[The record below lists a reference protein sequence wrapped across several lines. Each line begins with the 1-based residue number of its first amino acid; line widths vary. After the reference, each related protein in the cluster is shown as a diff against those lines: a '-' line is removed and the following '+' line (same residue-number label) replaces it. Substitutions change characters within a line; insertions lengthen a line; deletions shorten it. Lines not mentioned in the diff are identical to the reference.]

1 MRGYLEL
8 FLHLKEFK
16 GFFRWD
22 FCVFL
27 RAKVFKQRMLF
38 FCIRDSR
45 IEFIIITFMFAGGRE
60 GISNITKWRKI
71 KMAKISPTSIK
82 YQIVAK
88 FNADGPFQKPDV
100 IGALFG
106 QTEGLLGADMELR
119 ELQKEGKIGRIEV
132 DLTTEGGKTTGEIT
146 IPTALD
152 KTETTI
158 IAASLETIDKI
169 GPTDAT
175 IKITDISD
183 VRGDKRDY
191 IMERAKALL
200 AGISN
205 EGMDSTEM
213 ETELR
218 ESTRISKAVLYGEEG
233 LAAGPNIDDEKELIV
248 VEGRADVV
256 NMLKHGIKNVIGMQ
270 GTRFPKT
277 IATLSETKEIT
288 LFVDGDRGGKLI
300 AQNVY
305 DNAKVVYIA
314 TAPDGK
320 EVEELTGKELLMC
333 LRKKVLAKVFLKN
346 GSGALANGSRRSAAS
361 VEEIARR
368 ELTDDDV
375 SKLRELSGEIKG
387 KNVLVVNEELEV
399 VKNVSVLRLGSVKAE
414 DAFVL
419 MVSEANGV
427 VVQAAERLQS
437 RAVAA
442 KSFENNSAS
451 ETVKLISL

>member
-1 MRGYLEL
+1 
-8 FLHLKEFK
+8 
-16 GFFRWD
+16 
-22 FCVFL
+22 
-27 RAKVFKQRMLF
+27 
-38 FCIRDSR
+38 
-45 IEFIIITFMFAGGRE
+45 
-60 GISNITKWRKI
+60 
-71 KMAKISPTSIK
+71 MAKISPTSIK

-132 DLTTEGGKTTGEIT
+132 DLITEGGKTTGEIT

-175 IKITDISD
+175 IKITEISD
-183 VRGDKRDY
+183 VRGSKRDY

-213 ETELR
+213 GTELR
-218 ESTRISKAVLYGEEG
+218 ESARISKAVEYGAEG

-248 VEGRADVV
+248 CEGRADVV

-277 IATLSETKEIT
+277 IATLGETKELT

-300 AQNVY
+300 AQNVC

-314 TAPDGK
+314 SAPDGK

-333 LRKKVLAKVFLKN
+333 LRKKVPAAVFLKN
-346 GSGALANGSRRSAAS
+346 GSGALSTSHVQAQSAD
-361 VEEIARR
+361 IDRR
-368 ELTDDDV
+368 ELKSEDV
-375 SKLRELSGEIKG
+375 LKLRDLSSDIKG
-387 KNVLVVNEELEV
+387 KNVLVINEDMEV
-399 VKNVSVLRLGSVKAE
+399 VKNVSVLRLGSVDAK

-419 MVSEANGV
+419 MVSEAGSSV
-427 VVQAAERLQS
+427 LQAAEKLGS

-442 KSFENNSAS
+442 KTFGKTT
-451 ETVKLISL
+451 ETSIELVSI

>member
-1 MRGYLEL
+1 
-8 FLHLKEFK
+8 
-16 GFFRWD
+16 
-22 FCVFL
+22 
-27 RAKVFKQRMLF
+27 
-38 FCIRDSR
+38 
-45 IEFIIITFMFAGGRE
+45 
-60 GISNITKWRKI
+60 
-71 KMAKISPTSIK
+71 MAKISPTSIK

-88 FNADGPFQKPDV
+88 FSADGPFQKPDV

-132 DLTTEGGKTTGEIT
+132 ELHTEGGKTTGEIT

-169 GPTDAT
+169 GPTDA
-175 IKITDISD
+175 KIQIMEISD
-183 VRGDKRDY
+183 VRGSKRDY

-218 ESTRISKAVLYGEEG
+218 ESTRISKAVMYGPEG
-233 LAAGPNIDDEKELIV
+233 LAAGPDIDNEKELIV

-256 NMLKHGIKNVIGMQ
+256 NMLKYGIKNVIGMQ

-300 AQNVY
+300 AQNVC

-314 TAPDGK
+314 SAPDGK
-320 EVEELTGKELLMC
+320 EVEELTGKELLQA
-333 LRKKVLAKVFLKN
+333 LRKKVPAAVFLKN
-346 GSGALANGSRRSAAS
+346 GSGALPSGSRKKENSS
-361 VEEIARR
+361 EEVVRR
-368 ELTDDDV
+368 ELTDDDI
-375 SKLRELSGEIKG
+375 SKLRKLSAEIKG
-387 KNVLVVNEELEV
+387 KNVLVVNEDLEV
-399 VKNVSVLRLGSVKAE
+399 VKNVSVLRLGSIDAK

-419 MVSEANGV
+419 MASEATDSIV
-427 VVQAAERLQS
+427 KAAERLGS
-437 RAVAA
+437 KAVAA
-442 KSFENNSAS
+442 KSFSK
-451 ETVKLISL
+451 TIVTQVQLVSL

>member
-1 MRGYLEL
+1 
-8 FLHLKEFK
+8 
-16 GFFRWD
+16 
-22 FCVFL
+22 
-27 RAKVFKQRMLF
+27 
-38 FCIRDSR
+38 
-45 IEFIIITFMFAGGRE
+45 
-60 GISNITKWRKI
+60 
-71 KMAKISPTSIK
+71 MAKISPTSIK
-82 YQIVAK
+82 YQIIAK

-132 DLTTEGGKTTGEIT
+132 DLTTEGGKTTGEII

-169 GPTDAT
+169 GPTDA
-175 IKITDISD
+175 KIQISEISD
-183 VRGDKRDY
+183 VRGSKRDY

-218 ESTRISKAVLYGEEG
+218 ESTRISKAVEYGAEG
-233 LAAGPNIDDEKELIV
+233 LAAGPNIDAEKELIV
-248 VEGRADVV
+248 CEGRADVV

-277 IATLSETKEIT
+277 IATLGETKELT

-300 AQNVY
+300 AQNVC

-314 TAPDGK
+314 SAPDGK

-333 LRKKVLAKVFLKN
+333 LRKKVPAAVFLKK
-346 GSGALANGSRRSAAS
+346 GSGALSGHKRT
-361 VEEIARR
+361 VQ
-368 ELTDDDV
+368 TQ
-375 SKLRELSGEIKG
+375 SKDINRRELSGDDVLKLRDLSNDIKG
-387 KNVLVVNEELEV
+387 KNVLVINDEMEV
-399 VKNVSVLRLGSVKAE
+399 VKNVSALRLKSVDSK

-419 MVSEANGV
+419 MANEASV
-427 VVQAAERLQS
+427 AVLKAAESLGS

-442 KSFENNSAS
+442 KTFAKVSTEGS
-451 ETVKLISL
+451 TVELVSL

>member
-1 MRGYLEL
+1 
-8 FLHLKEFK
+8 
-16 GFFRWD
+16 
-22 FCVFL
+22 
-27 RAKVFKQRMLF
+27 
-38 FCIRDSR
+38 
-45 IEFIIITFMFAGGRE
+45 
-60 GISNITKWRKI
+60 
-71 KMAKISPTSIK
+71 MAKISPTSIK

-132 DLTTEGGKTTGEIT
+132 DLVTEGGKTTGEIT

-175 IKITDISD
+175 IKIQDISD
-183 VRGDKRDY
+183 VRGGKRDY

-213 ETELR
+213 ESELR
-218 ESTRISKAVLYGEEG
+218 ESTRISKAVTYGEEG

-277 IATLSETKEIT
+277 IATLSETKELT

-300 AQNVY
+300 AQNVC

-320 EVEELTGKELLMC
+320 EVEELAGKELLQA
-333 LRKKVLAKVFLKN
+333 LRKKVSASVFLKS
-346 GSGALANGSRRSAAS
+346 GSGALSGSRRTVATSIFR
-361 VEEIARR
+361 EEISRR
-368 ELTDDDV
+368 ELTDDDI
-375 SKLRELSGEIKG
+375 SKLRELSSEIKG
-387 KNVLVVNEELEV
+387 KNVLVVNEDLEV
-399 VKNVSVLRLGSVKAE
+399 VKNVSVLRLGSIKAD

-419 MVSEANGV
+419 VVSEANGV
-427 VVQAAERLQS
+427 VIQAAERFQS

-442 KSFENNSAS
+442 KTFGKIP
-451 ETVKLISL
+451 ETKIQIVSL